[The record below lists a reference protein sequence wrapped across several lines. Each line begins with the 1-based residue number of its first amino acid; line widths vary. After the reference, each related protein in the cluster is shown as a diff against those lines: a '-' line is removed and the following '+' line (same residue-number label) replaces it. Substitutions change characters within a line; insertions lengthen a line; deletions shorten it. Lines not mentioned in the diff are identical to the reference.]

1 MALLPVEDALERML
15 EGLQPTGAERVGLDA
30 ALGRTLAGPIAA
42 RRDQPPFP
50 ASAMDGYAVRAADTA
65 AVPAELSVI
74 GQSRAGEAFSGRMK
88 AGETV
93 RIFTGAPVPRGADA
107 VLIQENTEVIAPARV
122 RVLESVAEG
131 AFIRRRGLDFAR
143 GEVLLDAGRLI
154 DARAIGLAAAMNNAE
169 VAVRRRPE
177 VAILATGDELVP
189 PGTEPGPDQ
198 IIGSNG
204 AALAAFVREAGGHP
218 RDLGIAPDDATEIA
232 RRLDTAGGASLVL
245 TIGGASV
252 GEHDLVHHALSQL
265 GIRLE
270 FWKIAMRPGKPLMF
284 ARRARRLIIGLPG
297 NPVSAQVCARIF
309 VRPIL
314 DKLLGRPAAAR
325 ERTASLGA
333 PLPANDQRQD
343 YLRARLEPGPGG
355 CLIARPFP
363 RQDSSMQRVFA
374 DADCLIVRLPHAPPA
389 DVGSE
394 VKVLP
399 L

>member
-65 AVPAELSVI
+65 KVPAELSVI
-74 GQSRAGEAFSGRMK
+74 GVSKAGEAWSGRIK

-107 VLIQENTEVIAPARV
+107 VLIQENTEVVAPARV

-143 GEVLLDAGRLI
+143 GEVLLDAGRVI
-154 DARAIGLAAAMNNAE
+154 DARAVGLAAAMNNAE
-169 VAVRRRPE
+169 VTVRRRPE

-204 AALAAFVREAGGHP
+204 AALAAFVREAGGTP
-218 RDLGIAPDDATEIA
+218 RDLGIAPDDASEIA

-252 GEHDLVHHALSQL
+252 GEHDLVHHALNQL

-270 FWKIAMRPGKPLMF
+270 FWNIAMRPGKPLMF
-284 ARRARRLIIGLPG
+284 ARRGRQLIIGLPG
-297 NPVSAQVCARIF
+297 NPVSAQVCARVF
-309 VRPIL
+309 ARPIVA
-314 DKLLGRPAAAR
+314 KLLGRPAVSR
-325 ERTASLGA
+325 ERTARLGE

-355 CLIARPFP
+355 CLIARPFS

-374 DADCLIVRLPHAPPA
+374 DADCLIVRPPHAPPA
-389 DVGSE
+389 EPGSE
-394 VKVLP
+394 VMVLP

>member
-1 MALLPVEDALERML
+1 MALLPVEEALERML

-42 RRDQPPFP
+42 LRDQPPFP

-65 AVPAELSVI
+65 KVPAELSVI
-74 GQSRAGEAFSGRMK
+74 GVSKAGEAWSGRIK

-107 VLIQENTEVIAPARV
+107 VLIQENTEVVGPARV

-143 GEVLLDAGRLI
+143 GEVLLDAGRVI
-154 DARAIGLAAAMNNAE
+154 DARAVGLAAAMNNAE
-169 VAVRRRPE
+169 VTVRRRPE

-204 AALAAFVREAGGHP
+204 AALAAFVREAGGTP
-218 RDLGIAPDDATEIA
+218 RDLGIAPDDASEIA

-252 GEHDLVHHALSQL
+252 GEHDLVHHALNQL

-270 FWKIAMRPGKPLMF
+270 FWNIAMRPGKPLMF
-284 ARRARRLIIGLPG
+284 ARRGRQLIIGLPG
-297 NPVSAQVCARIF
+297 NPVSAQVCARDF
-309 VRPIL
+309 RPPHRRQAA
-314 DKLLGRPAAAR
+314 RPPGGVARAHRQARRAAAR
-325 ERTASLGA
+325 QRPA
-333 PLPANDQRQD
+333 PGLSA
-343 YLRARLEPGPGG
+343 RA
-355 CLIARPFP
+355 A
-363 RQDSSMQRVFA
+363 
-374 DADCLIVRLPHAPPA
+374 
-389 DVGSE
+389 
-394 VKVLP
+394 
-399 L
+399 

>member
-1 MALLPVEDALERML
+1 MALLPVEEALERML

-42 RRDQPPFP
+42 RRDQPPFS
-50 ASAMDGYAVRAADTA
+50 ASAMDGYAVRAADTT
-65 AVPAELSVI
+65 AVPAELAVI
-74 GQSRAGEAFSGRMK
+74 GESRAGAAFSGRIK
-88 AGETV
+88 RGEAV

-107 VLIQENTEVIAPARV
+107 ILMQENAEVTAAARV
-122 RVLESVAEG
+122 RVRQSVAES

-143 GEVLLDAGRLI
+143 GEVLLDTGRVI
-154 DARAIGLAAAMNNAE
+154 DSRAIGLAAAMNNVE

-189 PGTEPGPDQ
+189 PGAEPGPDQ
-198 IIGSNG
+198 IIGSNS
-204 AALAAFVREAGGHP
+204 AALAAFVGEAGGSP
-218 RDLGIAPDDATEIA
+218 RDLGIAPDDASEIA

-284 ARRARRLIIGLPG
+284 ARRGRQLIIGLPG
-297 NPVSAQVCARIF
+297 NPVSAQVCARVF
-309 VRPIL
+309 ARPIL
-314 DKLLGRPAAAR
+314 DKLLGRPPASR
-325 ERTASLGA
+325 ERTASLGE
-333 PLPANDQRQD
+333 PLPANDQRRD
-343 YLRARLEPGPGG
+343 YLRARLDAGPGG

-363 RQDSSMQRVFA
+363 RQDSSMQHIFA
-374 DADCLIVRLPHAPPA
+374 DADALIVRPPHAPPA
-389 DVGSE
+389 EIGDE
-394 VKVLP
+394 VKILP

>member
-15 EGLQPTGAERVGLDA
+15 EALQPTGAERVGLDE

-50 ASAMDGYAVRAADTA
+50 ASAMDGYAVRAADTT
-65 AVPAELSVI
+65 AVPGELSVI
-74 GQSRAGEAFSGRMK
+74 GQSRAGEAYSGRIK
-88 AGETV
+88 RGEAV
-93 RIFTGAPVPRGADA
+93 RTFTGAPVPRGADA
-107 VLIQENTEVIAPARV
+107 ILIQENTEIAAPGRV
-122 RVLESVAEG
+122 RVKESVAEG

-143 GEVLLDAGRLI
+143 GEVLLDTGRVI

-189 PGTEPGPDQ
+189 PGAEPGPDQ
-198 IIGSNG
+198 IIGSNS
-204 AALAAFVREAGGHP
+204 AALAAFVREAGGMP
-218 RDLGIAPDDATEIA
+218 RDLGIAPDDASEIA

-252 GEHDLVHHALSQL
+252 GEHDLVHQALSQL

-284 ARRARRLIIGLPG
+284 ARRGRQLIIGLPG

-314 DKLLGRPAAAR
+314 EKLLGRPAASR
-325 ERTASLGA
+325 ERTASLGEA
-333 PLPANDQRQD
+333 LPANDQRQD
-343 YLRARLEPGPGG
+343 YLRARLETASGG
-355 CLIARPFP
+355 RLIARPYS

-374 DADCLIVRLPHAPPA
+374 DADCLIVRPPHAPPA
-389 DVGSE
+389 EAGSE
-394 VKVLP
+394 VTILP